1 MLPDRQ
7 IAIILQ
13 KFGPEIV
20 QYLKSVGFFDKDGTY
35 PPTDFLRMI
44 DGELVLKPDRYA
56 KAYLAA
62 SEEKN
67 REVWGA
73 LEKWLFPEMQNFG
86 KDFIEVYGL
95 KPPINVNKIA
105 TDFMEKEGG
114 ELIKKMTLTDQKRLV
129 KYIFAN
135 SEKNERVLARQILNE
150 PNISQIVGGHRT
162 ATIIRTER
170 NHAIGHGAKEM
181 ANKAGATTKTWHAV
195 GDKRTRP
202 SHRKLS
208 GTTWS
213 IDEDIPGEGQYP
225 GQISVNCRCYLEY
238 GFTREVA
245 DHPHPSEA
253 ALRDLY
259 S

>member
-13 KFGPEIV
+13 KFGPEIT
-20 QYLKSVGFFDKDGTY
+20 QYLQSVGFFDKTGQY
-35 PPTDFLRMI
+35 EITDFLRMI
-44 DGELVLKPDRYA
+44 DGELVLTPDRYA
-56 KAYLAA
+56 KAYLEA
-62 SEEKN
+62 STEKN
-67 REVWGA
+67 REVWGVM
-73 LEKWLFPEMQNFG
+73 EKWLFPEMQNFG
-86 KDFIEVYGL
+86 KDFIDVYGL
-95 KPPINVNKIA
+95 KPPIDVKQIA

-114 ELIKKMTLTDQKRLV
+114 ILVKRMTATDQKRLV
-129 KYIFAN
+129 KFIWAN
-135 SEKNERVLARQILNE
+135 SQKNERQLARQILKE
-150 PNISQIVGGHRT
+150 PHLKEIVGGHRV

-170 NHAIGHGAKEM
+170 NHAIGHGANEM

-195 GDKRTRP
+195 GDRRTRA

-208 GTTWS
+208 GSTWS

-225 GQISVNCRCYLEY
+225 GQISINCRCYLEY
-238 GFTREVA
+238 GFNRDVA
-245 DHPHPSEA
+245 DHPHPSDA